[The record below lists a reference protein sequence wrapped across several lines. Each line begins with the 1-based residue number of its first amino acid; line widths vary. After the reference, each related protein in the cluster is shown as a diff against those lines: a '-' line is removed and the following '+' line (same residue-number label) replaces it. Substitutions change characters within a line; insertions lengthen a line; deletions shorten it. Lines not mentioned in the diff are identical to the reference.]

1 MDATLTELRRTPRPA
16 LNALRAG
23 NTVYLTEHG
32 RPIGALVPGSPAPI
46 SGLDLADRMRRHR
59 ARSGALETLAKNM
72 EGLR

>member
-32 RPIGALVPGSPAPI
+32 RQIGALVPGSPHPI
-46 SGLDLADRMRRHR
+46 SGRELAERMRRHLAR
-59 ARSGALETLAKNM
+59 AGALETLAKNM